1 MKRNPIVTGGLAA
14 LLLYSSAALADA
26 SALPPVQHSGDIS
39 YLSGGIGLDESEA
52 IKAAAPAYPLYLTFL
67 STINGHGTYNA
78 PESLTILRADG
89 SPVLDL
95 KPDGPFMLVDLPPGS
110 YRVTAGG
117 ISSSKTQAAQIARG
131 GHKKLVFELPES
143 GQ

>member
-1 MKRNPIVTGGLAA
+1 MKRIWSNAGVAA
-14 LLLYSSAALADA
+14 ATLLLAGAALAG
-26 SALPPVQHSGDIS
+26 ALPPVQHSGDIS

-52 IKAAAPAYPLYLTFL
+52 IKAAAPGYGLFLTFV
-67 STINGHGTYNA
+67 SNIDGHGNFNA
-78 PESLTILRADG
+78 PEQVTVLKADG

-95 KPDGPFMLVDLPPGS
+95 KPDGPFMLIDLPPGS
-110 YRVTAGG
+110 YRITAG
-117 ISSSKTQAAQIARG
+117 SASTTKTQVVQIARG